1 MLQINSSD
9 SHTISLLVANKPGV
23 LLRIALVFSRR
34 GFNIESLVVS
44 PTQDGRFS
52 RMTISANGNPSALE
66 QIVKQCSKLIDVVQ
80 ALEHSDAEA
89 VECELG
95 LIKVNIEKERR
106 QELLVILDHFKAETI
121 DITQDSVIFRMTGTR
136 LQFDTLMAMLSEFKV
151 AEVVRTGK
159 IVMARGRE
167 LT

>member
-1 MLQINSSD
+1 MLHQD

-34 GFNIESLVVS
+34 GFNVESLVVS

-52 RMTISANGNPSALE
+52 RMTISAIGNPSSLE
-66 QIVKQCSKLIDVVQ
+66 QIVKQCSKLVDVVH
-80 ALEHSDAEA
+80 AMEHSESHA
-89 VECELG
+89 VESELG
-95 LIKVNIEKERR
+95 LIKVEIEKERR
-106 QELLVILDHFKAETI
+106 QELLGILDHFRAETM

-136 LQFDTLMAMLSEFKV
+136 AQFDTLMGMLSEFKV

-159 IVMARGRE
+159 IVIARGRE
-167 LT
+167 VT